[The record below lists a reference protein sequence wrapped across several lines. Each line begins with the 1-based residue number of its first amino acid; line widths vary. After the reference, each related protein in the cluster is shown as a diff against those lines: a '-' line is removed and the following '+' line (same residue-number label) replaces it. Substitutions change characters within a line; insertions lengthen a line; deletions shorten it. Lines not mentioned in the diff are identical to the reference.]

1 MRLEIAIANLRNDI
15 AYLKEEASKTH
26 EFLTSA
32 GVPLKNFNGE
42 PYSLE
47 ERVKKLE
54 RKYILDAKEIEDYYL
69 NLLPNNSIYKD

>member
-32 GVPLKNFNGE
+32 GVPVKNAKGE
-42 PYSLE
+42 TYSLAD
-47 ERVKKLE
+47 RVKKLE
-54 RKYILDAKEIEDYYL
+54 RKYILDKKEVEDYYL
-69 NLLPNNSIYKD
+69 NILPNKSIYKD